1 MRSLR
6 QWVEEVILH
15 IPRFNNI
22 LKVLPVCANGVL
34 KNQNILNFSAAIGNI
49 YAHVAPV
56 KRGLNWAYFMFNNR
70 FRKYFLYA
78 QMSSFIFETIIEFSA
93 AIRNVNA
100 QLVLMNRGLTST
112 YITLIWML
120 LWDPLTYLFHWGT
133 RVLVLCLISP
143 SVDFE
148 MKTWPSDTNVH
159 IHWYKFE
166 NDEEERILSLKC
178 TVLCYILEYIYIVQM
193 AKRRTRPVF
202 YFEIC
207 KIRPNILQ
215 CSTWP
220 CICMLKANRTC
231 ASPCYLYNIG
241 IFQNVTQNVHLQEKK
256 EDIWLSPMTKAPTP
270 TEKSKKQSNNTK
282 TPPKIRLH
290 NDCGLT

>member
-15 IPRFNNI
+15 IPRFNSF

-56 KRGLNWAYFMFNNR
+56 KRGLMFNNH

-93 AIRNVNA
+93 VIRNVNA

-133 RVLVLCLISP
+133 RVLVWRYCSYLTCLRCQSF
-143 SVDFE
+143 DF
-148 MKTWPSDTNVH
+148 WFIP
-159 IHWYKFE
+159 
-166 NDEEERILSLKC
+166 L
-178 TVLCYILEYIYIVQM
+178 VQ
-193 AKRRTRPVF
+193 VSGNF
-202 YFEIC
+202 
-207 KIRPNILQ
+207 
-215 CSTWP
+215 
-220 CICMLKANRTC
+220 
-231 ASPCYLYNIG
+231 
-241 IFQNVTQNVHLQEKK
+241 
-256 EDIWLSPMTKAPTP
+256 
-270 TEKSKKQSNNTK
+270 
-282 TPPKIRLH
+282 
-290 NDCGLT
+290 

>member
-15 IPRFNNI
+15 IPRFNNF

-133 RVLVLCLISP
+133 RVLVLLIIIILHTST
-143 SVDFE
+143 F
-148 MKTWPSDTNVH
+148 WSD
-159 IHWYKFE
+159 YKGYRAE
-166 NDEEERILSLKC
+166 SCTGCIKC
-178 TVLCYILEYIYIVQM
+178 
-193 AKRRTRPVF
+193 K
-202 YFEIC
+202 
-207 KIRPNILQ
+207 
-215 CSTWP
+215 
-220 CICMLKANRTC
+220 
-231 ASPCYLYNIG
+231 
-241 IFQNVTQNVHLQEKK
+241 
-256 EDIWLSPMTKAPTP
+256 
-270 TEKSKKQSNNTK
+270 
-282 TPPKIRLH
+282 
-290 NDCGLT
+290 

>member
-15 IPRFNNI
+15 IPRFNNF

-56 KRGLNWAYFMFNNR
+56 KRGLNWAYFMINNR

-120 LWDPLTYLFHWGT
+120 LWDSLTYLFHWGT
-133 RVLVLCLISP
+133 RVLVKVSGATARWPFTDSAVP
-143 SVDFE
+143 SSLLLFLLLFSHFF
-148 MKTWPSDTNVH
+148 KSTFRSD
-159 IHWYKFE
+159 YKGY
-166 NDEEERILSLKC
+166 R
-178 TVLCYILEYIYIVQM
+178 
-193 AKRRTRPVF
+193 A
-202 YFEIC
+202 EIC
-207 KIRPNILQ
+207 
-215 CSTWP
+215 T
-220 CICMLKANRTC
+220 
-231 ASPCYLYNIG
+231 
-241 IFQNVTQNVHLQEKK
+241 
-256 EDIWLSPMTKAPTP
+256 
-270 TEKSKKQSNNTK
+270 
-282 TPPKIRLH
+282 
-290 NDCGLT
+290 